1 MPQVSHTRQNEPDMK
16 NRHIISYVLFI
27 LGIVLLLALGLT
39 GGRWFASVVLGLA
52 FAIVGVIFYR
62 RGK

>member
-1 MPQVSHTRQNEPDMK
+1 MK

-27 LGIVLLLALGLT
+27 LGLCFCWRSASPAGAGCRRAVGLC
-39 GGRWFASVVLGLA
+39 L
-52 FAIVGVIFYR
+52 AIVGVIFYR